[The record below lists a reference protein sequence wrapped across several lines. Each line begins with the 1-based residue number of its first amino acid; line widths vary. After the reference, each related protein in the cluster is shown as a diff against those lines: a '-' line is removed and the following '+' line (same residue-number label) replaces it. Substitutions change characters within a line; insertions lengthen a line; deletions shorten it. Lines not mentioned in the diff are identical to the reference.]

1 MSAGDDIAAEVRAAM
16 IEVGNA
22 TGNGPLYCTIKR
34 SAPRTDPD
42 DPVTPPQLVEFVA
55 MQGKR
60 HIRDRDGTLTGVTK
74 TTLTIGGGVVVPSK
88 ADYIVIGTRA
98 DDVTSQTRFEQ
109 VEDVETL
116 APAGVALMYMVILN
130 D

>member
-16 IEVGNA
+16 IEVGSA

-34 SAPRTDPD
+34 STPRTDPD
-42 DPVTPPQLVEFVA
+42 DPVTPPQYIEVVA

-60 HIRDRDGTLTGVTK
+60 HIRDAAGTLIGVTM
-74 TTLTIGGGVVVPSK
+74 TTLKIGGGVVEPLKS
-88 ADYIVIGTRA
+88 DYVAIGTRA

-109 VEDVETL
+109 VSDVETL
-116 APAGVALMYMVILN
+116 APAGVALIYTIILA